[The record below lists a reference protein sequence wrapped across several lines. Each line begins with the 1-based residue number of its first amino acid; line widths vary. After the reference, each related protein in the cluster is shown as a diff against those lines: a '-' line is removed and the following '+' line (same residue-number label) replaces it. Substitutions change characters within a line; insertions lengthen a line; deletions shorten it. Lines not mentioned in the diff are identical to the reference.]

1 MHLRNEEVGLVML
14 LGFLFQELPE
24 SILHQMAEVPELGM
38 GLEESLGFLEE
49 LGVNAYGSAEPDQGV
64 LPLTSF
70 ARNYYIAL
78 SSQWR

>member
-1 MHLRNEEVGLVML
+1 ML
-14 LGFLFQELPE
+14 GALLSLLFQKFPE

-49 LGVNAYGSAEPDQGV
+49 LGVDAYGSAEPGQGV

-70 ARNYYIAL
+70 ARNYYIGL
-78 SSQWR
+78 SPRWR